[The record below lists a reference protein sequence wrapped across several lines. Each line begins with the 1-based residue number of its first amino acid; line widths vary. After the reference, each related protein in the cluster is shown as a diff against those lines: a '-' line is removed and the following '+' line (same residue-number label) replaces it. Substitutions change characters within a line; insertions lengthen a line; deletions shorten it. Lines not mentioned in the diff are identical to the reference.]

1 MAAAITHEGV
11 QGARGTLFG
20 GKSFFV
26 QRCIPDRTGILH
38 QITQNG
44 GKIMPLEK
52 NADYL
57 ISDHLSKNRTPACLS
72 WQFVTDS
79 ISNGAVQEEDKYRL
93 IQSPMTGHNARS
105 SKSKRVPFTKEDD
118 AVLARWVLSRQHS
131 GGNKIYQELERTSW
145 RSRFLDKLAV
155 LPRKDLERLAASAPE
170 VTSATS
176 SSSAP
181 KLKKPAGT
189 GMEALANVRPSTIPR
204 ETTLLS
210 RVDPVV
216 KEEFT
221 EEDDHTLL
229 TKVLE
234 HEHGGEH
241 WMEEATRLRSRI
253 AQDEPLLRLP
263 FPSINSQPKAI
274 NAEPSKRVSIKY
286 TGHIEP
292 PMQRTEAIITKRAG
306 LATGRAEAKMVP
318 RPGKPPQR
326 GVGEKDKGPHDLTR
340 DDFYRHLETYRK
352 LKDKTEPQIFGQ
364 PLDSWVLWEA
374 VRKVYAGGA
383 TEVDWES
390 LAKQMG
396 FPPDA
401 SKVLRDH
408 TDFIQEFM
416 ASFNDSDLS
425 SDSDYDSPDEGDKAR
440 EDKFNEDRNSQ
451 HEAEEMNSW
460 RGEESRIFLPRD
472 TPEAKKKRKL
482 PYVDVTRSSITLKS
496 IGKRKR
502 FRPDEEIPST
512 PEDKL
517 GLASFG
523 EFGTSP
529 SLSLKH
535 APAALTVLEKSQ
547 KTDVSASRNP
557 LHVEPETQDFGFD
570 EDYVRAE
577 SHPSDDVDIS
587 PSQQLLGEV
596 ETSAP
601 FPLAFDRASKRKT
614 LPSQAVK
621 THPVPNPPPEDPEHR
636 PPRGSQGGAEPLS
649 QERAN
654 HAELDAFIENFKKV
668 GYSHRDIITALM
680 STSLC
685 APLTTHVLRHLK
697 KEKSLPRD
705 WEGVWTE
712 RDDERLRRFDST
724 SRGSGHGE
732 QRTKLHKHWDYL
744 VQKHTLNRINQRR
757 EFLAYMDEVGDVS
770 L

>member
-1 MAAAITHEGV
+1 MAAASTHEGV

-57 ISDHLSKNRTPACLS
+57 ISDRLSKSRTPACLS

-79 ISNGAVQEEDKYRL
+79 IRNGAVQEEDKYRL
-93 IQSPMTGHNARS
+93 IQSPIAGHNARS

-155 LPRKDLERLAASAPE
+155 LPRKDLERLAASAPA

-181 KLKKPAGT
+181 ELRKPAGT
-189 GMEALANVRPSTIPR
+189 GMEALANVRPSTTPR
-204 ETTLLS
+204 ETTVLS
-210 RVDPVV
+210 RVDPIV

-241 WMEEATRLRSRI
+241 WMEGATRLRSRI
-253 AQDEPLLRLP
+253 AQEDRLLKQP
-263 FPSINSQPKAI
+263 FRTINSQPKAI
-274 NAEPSKRVSIKY
+274 NAEPSNRVTIKY
-286 TGHIEP
+286 TGHFEP
-292 PMQRTEAIITKRAG
+292 PMQRTEAIMTKRAG
-306 LATGRAEAKMVP
+306 LATGGAEAKMVP
-318 RPGKPPQR
+318 RQGKPPQR
-326 GVGEKDKGPHDLTR
+326 GGGEKDKGPHDLTR
-340 DDFYRHLETYRK
+340 DDFYRHLQTYRK
-352 LKDKTEPQIFGQ
+352 FKDKAEPQIFGQ

-374 VRKVYAGGA
+374 
-383 TEVDWES
+383 
-390 LAKQMG
+390 
-396 FPPDA
+396 
-401 SKVLRDH
+401 
-408 TDFIQEFM
+408 
-416 ASFNDSDLS
+416 
-425 SDSDYDSPDEGDKAR
+425 
-440 EDKFNEDRNSQ
+440 

-460 RGEESRIFLPRD
+460 RGQEGRIFLPRD
-472 TPEAKKKRKL
+472 TPEANKKRRL
-482 PYVDVTRSSITLKS
+482 PNVDVSRSSITPKS

-547 KTDVSASRNP
+547 ETDVSASRNH

-570 EDYVRAE
+570 EEYVRAE

-614 LPSQAVK
+614 PPSQAVK
-621 THPVPNPPPEDPEHR
+621 IHPVPNPPPEDPEHR
-636 PPRGSQGGAEPLS
+636 PPRGTQGGAGPLS

-724 SRGSGHGE
+724 SRGSGHDE

-770 L
+770 Q